1 VSQTETIAPIAKAQ
15 AVTRRMPSTSGQR
28 SKVTNGKSMF
38 VNGDGNSAW
47 TRRFKDLVANHADDI
62 GGYELLSEAQVSLI
76 RRCATLEIELEDMEG
91 QLSKGEEVNLDLYG
105 RIAGHLRRYLETL
118 GVRRCV
124 LDRTPQNIRERLLVT
139 KKDAVDVG

>member
-1 VSQTETIAPIAKAQ
+1 VSHTETITPIAKAQ
-15 AVTRRMPSTSGQR
+15 AVTRRMPPNKGQR

-47 TRRFKDLVANHADDI
+47 TRRFKDLVENHADDI

-91 QLSKGEEVNLDLYG
+91 QLSKGEEVDLDLYG

-118 GVRRCV
+118 GIKRQMVEVHR
-124 LDRTPQNIRERLLVT
+124 NIRERLLA